1 MAIWRRSAKII
12 VMGKRVRLLLALSAI
27 IPSLALA
34 QTGSNFITSSM
45 AMPTSSIASNE
56 GVIFSE
62 SDVLDKPFI
71 RVHKILSPELEK
83 KVNSYF
89 IRPGDIFAKDFSR
102 STNVIANVGIEGE
115 KLVFYMDLI
124 AGETQTYLP
133 NKPEKPLIDV
143 SLVKLAD
150 FDFINGRLIINNDQ
164 VIDWS
169 NITEKLKAEH
179 GTFVGIATISNSYLK
194 SAMYN
199 FFIYPN
205 YKGGVLKFDIE
216 GVKGEVDVREN
227 LTNNNGFLELSN
239 AQGNHLVKIQPNE
252 IYAQVKDFVTKNSDT
267 ELLGIDLVINKSEA
281 AYRIKVKEPFVWFWI
296 FEGKIKS
303 EYYIGAGE
311 DNIITIDENRPWY
324 SIFGA
329 VHGFR
334 PQEIASKMIAS
345 QQSQATSTPEENK

>member
-1 MAIWRRSAKII
+1 
-12 VMGKRVRLLLALSAI
+12 MGKKLLTILLFFIWLPIGLWAQKMDKDVLESVPM
-27 IPSLALA
+27 PS
-34 QTGSNFITSSM
+34 SF
-45 AMPTSSIASNE
+45 IASNE

-102 STNVIANVGIEGE
+102 STNVIANVGTEGE

-150 FDFINGRLIINNDQ
+150 FDFINGRLVINNDQ

-205 YKGGVLKFDIE
+205 YKGGILRFDID
-216 GVKGEVDVREN
+216 GVKGEVDIREN

-252 IYAQVKDFVTKNSDT
+252 IYAQVKDFVNKNSDI

-281 AYRIKVKEPFVWFWI
+281 AYRVKVKEPFFWFWI

-311 DNIITIDENRPWY
+311 DNIITIDKNRPWY
-324 SIFGA
+324 SILGA

-345 QQSQATSTPEENK
+345 QQSEVTSTPEENK